1 MRTRG
6 LCESLPVD
14 SVNKTRRNL
23 LKALPAIAAV
33 PCGFAQ
39 VSPTPIAVRKLHSF
53 QIRVSDVARSVR
65 FYQDLFGA
73 PIQARQGDIVCL
85 RIGDGP
91 LFLSIAPV
99 SGAEQPGINHIGLSV
114 ADFDVD
120 GVVAQLQG
128 FGLNRGLKPVSGQD
142 PLDMA
147 MHYWIDER
155 GQTAGESS
163 YGGRNLFFADAEGI
177 RYQLCSENHCG
188 GSGDLGNNCS
198 NLELAANSGLF
209 LLMDISHFTIFLA
222 NRDRA
227 NDFYT
232 STFGKEYQAYQ
243 GPEAPVIGVGDGV
256 QFLMYVGGNQQ
267 GRPTQA
273 GRIDHACFSMENFD
287 VDAVLASL
295 TDYGLTARENASDT
309 QPLMHWISMRMP
321 NRGGAEGGTPELYF
335 SDPDGIRIQLQDP
348 SYCGG
353 GGYLGDGCPPLA

>member
-53 QIRVSDVARSVR
+53 QIRVSDVARSVK

-120 GVVAQLQG
+120 RVVAQLQG

-147 MHYWIDER
+147 MHY
-155 GQTAGESS
+155 S
-163 YGGRNLFFADAEGI
+163 
-177 RYQLCSENHCG
+177 
-188 GSGDLGNNCS
+188 
-198 NLELAANSGLF
+198 
-209 LLMDISHFTIFLA
+209 
-222 NRDRA
+222 
-227 NDFYT
+227 
-232 STFGKEYQAYQ
+232 
-243 GPEAPVIGVGDGV
+243 
-256 QFLMYVGGNQQ
+256 
-267 GRPTQA
+267 
-273 GRIDHACFSMENFD
+273 
-287 VDAVLASL
+287 
-295 TDYGLTARENASDT
+295 
-309 QPLMHWISMRMP
+309 
-321 NRGGAEGGTPELYF
+321 
-335 SDPDGIRIQLQDP
+335 
-348 SYCGG
+348 
-353 GGYLGDGCPPLA
+353 